1 MKAFRLRA
9 TTRSERLAL
18 FFYSLCLLIM
28 LATRFLHPRHGGQGW
43 SLFLIPVAFFL
54 LLLWNIRTGSLAKLR
69 KGRFV
74 SISKPGIRSLGSLDS
89 NKGARCEHGQKS
101 PSRLGAATW
110 LT

>member
-28 LATRFLHPRHGGQGW
+28 LATRFLHPRHGRQGW

-54 LLLWNIRTGSLAKLR
+54 LLLWNIPNRQLGQATEGPI
-69 KGRFV
+69 RFDLEARNPEPRQ
-74 SISKPGIRSLGSLDS
+74 PG
-89 NKGARCEHGQKS
+89 QQ
-101 PSRLGAATW
+101 
-110 LT
+110 